1 MKIRCIANTGAA
13 LPESYFLPHLCYQK
27 ETDFQVTV
35 AKEYVVYALYE
46 WEGKIWYYICDDN
59 YTYYPIHKPAPLF
72 EVLDDRVSKYWR
84 FKLEPNGLLTIAF
97 EQWFSEPYFYD
108 KLTDQEE
115 REVLIFENV
124 KELMDAEVLSPY
136 PSPSVVRRKDD
147 DEAIIR
153 VGTGTN

>member
-1 MKIRCIANTGAA
+1 
-13 LPESYFLPHLCYQK
+13 
-27 ETDFQVTV
+27 
-35 AKEYVVYALYE
+35 
-46 WEGKIWYYICDDN
+46 
-59 YTYYPIHKPAPLF
+59 LF

-84 FKLEPNGLLTIAF
+84 FKLEPNGLLIIAF

-115 REVLIFENV
+115 QEVLIFEKV

-147 DEAIIR
+147 AEAIII